1 MTTYYVCS
9 GVVSIVGNGNNEG
22 LKCSTG
28 WTQAVEPVYTLISQQ
43 QAEQLIGALLSLAAV
58 YAIFKILYRIVR

>member
-43 QAEQLIGALLSLAAV
+43 QAELFIGALLTLAAT
-58 YAIFKILYRIVR
+58 YAVFKILYRVLR

>member
-9 GVVSIVGNGNNEG
+9 GVVSIVGNGTNEG

-43 QAEQLIGALLSLAAV
+43 QAESLIAALLTLAAV
-58 YAIFKILYRIVR
+58 YAVFKILYRTLR

>member
-9 GVVSIVGNGNNEG
+9 GVVSIVGNGANEG

-28 WTQAVEPVYTLISQQ
+28 WTQAVEPVFSTITV
-43 QAEQLIGALLSLAAV
+43 EQGRELFLALAALV
-58 YAIFKILYRIVR
+58 VTIAIYRALARIF